1 MKDVLASLISPDD
14 IRESIEYK
22 EKEVRALKDLCDTLK
37 FEEGLN
43 LEVLPSAD
51 LLSTLILN
59 KEKQLKSIETLLNC
73 PSGFETFS
81 GELKESDYGSALFQ
95 KLVKPLEQL
104 KVIEKDPDPGNKEY
118 WKKLVMDAKRAL
130 VGFLKQ
136 KPQNSDASNL
146 IGAFE
151 YLGQRLE
158 NPEGASPKEMN
169 QVRLQIQNFLS
180 MFEGRE
186 NFEDMASKTFAQQ
199 DPEKAKAAYRA
210 VEELSNLLDIAANTR
225 DWKGPNFVESV
236 AYLERYLRNF
246 NQAMGQLG

>member
-1 MKDVLASLISPDD
+1 MKDVLASLISPDE
-14 IRESIEYK
+14 IRGSIESK
-22 EKEVRALKDLCDTLK
+22 EKEIQALRDLCDTLK
-37 FEEGLN
+37 FEEGLS
-43 LEVLPSAD
+43 LDGLPPKD
-51 LLSTLILN
+51 LLKTLMTN
-59 KEKQLKSIETLLNC
+59 KEKQLEAIGTLLGSL
-73 PSGFETFS
+73 PVSEVTS
-81 GELKESDYGSALFQ
+81 GESKESDYGSGLFQ

-146 IGAFE
+146 VGAFE

-180 MFEGRE
+180 LFEGRE
-186 NFEDMASKTFAQQ
+186 NFDNMASKTFAQQ
-199 DPEKAKAAYRA
+199 DPGKAKAAYQA
-210 VEELSNLLDIAANTR
+210 VEELSNLLDIAANTKE
-225 DWKGPNFVESV
+225 WKGPNFEKSV

-246 NQAMGQLG
+246 NQAMEQLK